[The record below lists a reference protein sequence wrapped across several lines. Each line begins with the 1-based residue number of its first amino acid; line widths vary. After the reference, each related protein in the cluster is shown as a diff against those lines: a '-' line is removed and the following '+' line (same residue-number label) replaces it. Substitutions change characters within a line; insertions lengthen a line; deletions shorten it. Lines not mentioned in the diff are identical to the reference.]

1 MADNIDTIE
10 DLCRAGGVDGYVRA
24 RVDQAV
30 AEVSKRARI
39 EALEDCKRVLDA
51 YDPDGPFKIIAGG
64 PSCREELRGEDIT
77 DIVVAGERRA
87 LRRRLCP
94 KPTTDELRAQTR
106 ERVRRY
112 RTQTPD
118 KRYVIREAREFD
130 KKRARDRAKLRPAE
144 LQAGMKALKEAIAK
158 AAKRDGTPGILAEPT
173 EPGSARKAIEEAIAK
188 LEAAA
193 PEPSS
198 SSKPDRT
205 PHPKAPPP
213 AKADKR

>member
-1 MADNIDTIE
+1 MADSIHTIE
-10 DLCRAGGVDGYVRA
+10 DLCRAGGVNGYVRA

-64 PSCREELRGEDIT
+64 PFCREELRGEDIT

-87 LRRRLCP
+87 LRRHLCP

-118 KRYVIREAREFD
+118 ERYVIREAREFY
-130 KKRARDRAKLRPAE
+130 KRIRDRAELGLAE
-144 LQAGMKALKEAIAK
+144 RQAGMKALKEAIFAK
-158 AAKRDGTPGILAEPT
+158 AKRDGTPGILAEPT
-173 EPGSARKAIEEAIAK
+173 EPGSARKAIEEAMAK
-188 LEAAA
+188 LESDRADRGQAKA
-193 PEPSS
+193 KAKRDGAPSS
-198 SSKPDRT
+198 
-205 PHPKAPPP
+205 
-213 AKADKR
+213 